1 MPDPVDTQLTQIDKL
16 ETELG
21 QFIAT
26 PSGTEGDPE
35 SFKGGTA
42 AASPTLATVSSL
54 LELTYDISGD
64 IKTVGGE
71 IAATLNTAAA
81 TLKQIANTLGEDKFN
96 QLPAG
101 KSPSDIVQMLQAAL
115 ATAQTLIPGGSPAI
129 ASGSQFFAQ
138 IADLL
143 KSVGNDTKKA
153 QIILYKL
160 AQEFDAIAVALKPK
174 P

>member
-21 QFIAT
+21 QYIAN
-26 PSGTEGDPE
+26 PSGTGGDPN
-35 SFKGGTA
+35 SFKAGVARAT
-42 AASPTLATVSSL
+42 PTLSTVGDL
-54 LELTYDISGD
+54 LKITYGISADIS
-64 IKTVGGE
+64 KVGGQ
-71 IAATLNTAAA
+71 IAETLNTSSSALRSVADKLATLNT
-81 TLKQIANTLGEDKFN
+81 
-96 QLPAG
+96 PAG
-101 KSPSDIVQMLQAAL
+101 VNPAEIVQMLQAAL

-143 KSVGNDTKKA
+143 KSVGNDVGKA

-160 AQEFDAIAVALKPK
+160 AQEFDAIATALKP
-174 P
+174 

>member
-1 MPDPVDTQLTQIDKL
+1 MPDPVDNQLTQIDKL

-26 PSGTEGDPE
+26 PSGTDGDLKSFQEGKANPTDALNT
-35 SFKGGTA
+35 FKE
-42 AASPTLATVSSL
+42 L
-54 LELTYDISGD
+54 LRVTYGISGD
-64 IKTVGGE
+64 ISKVGGQ
-71 IAATLNTAAA
+71 ITDTLNTAAKA
-81 TLKQIANTLGEDKFN
+81 LRDVADTLASLNTPGGTNASE
-96 QLPAG
+96 
-101 KSPSDIVQMLQAAL
+101 IVQMLQAAL

-143 KSVGNDTKKA
+143 KSVGNDVKKA

-160 AQEFDAIAVALKPK
+160 AQEFDAIAAALKP
-174 P
+174 